1 MKPVERWLRKEI
13 RAALDAAVE
22 SHRSPACGRRGA
34 PSSTGELNSFLVGWL
49 TSVAQ
54 VPRAE
59 LDAVIERIK
68 AARTENAA

>member
-22 SHRSPACGRRGA
+22 S
-34 PSSTGELNSFLVGWL
+34 STGDLNGFLVGWL

-59 LDAVIERIK
+59 LDAVTERIK